1 MSERQA
7 SPFSP
12 RTALALVVFGAA
24 VFLALLWMIGSNL
37 GEGRSGLNNGE
48 AHAASKGL
56 TGYAALSQYL
66 QKRGFDVQLMRSRKM
81 AQQSGLLVLTPPA
94 GADGKEIARIV
105 EEHRPFGPTLVIT
118 PKWIGMRPPIP
129 VKEAKQGWVL
139 VAGTMPPDW
148 PGFQD
153 QIAVSLREEDAGAS
167 SARWSSSAGQGVLP
181 DPGAVMTGS
190 GKGLVPLVTLDGD
203 AKVLAGYIADG
214 GYYEG
219 LQDAAL
225 EDEPEIDNETAD
237 AHADHY
243 PLVLVFEPDLFNN
256 FGFTRQGNPQEAER
270 LIRAALDG
278 GEGKV
283 LFDLT
288 LNGLG
293 YSSNLLTLALQPP
306 YLAATLCLLLAA
318 LIAIWR
324 AFNRFGPPRLT
335 GRALAFGKLA
345 LVSNAAALIRRT
357 GRLHLITGP
366 YADAARER
374 LMRALALPSR
384 LAPEAAEAAIDR
396 ALAGR
401 AAALPSFSS
410 TAAAL
415 RDARRPADI
424 LRAAQSLHSLERI
437 LTK

>member
-1 MSERQA
+1 MSARQA

-56 TGYAALSQYL
+56 TGYAALGQYL

-105 EEHRPFGPTLVIT
+105 DEHRPFGPTLVIT
-118 PKWIGMRPPIP
+118 PKWMTMRASPRI
-129 VKEAKQGWVL
+129 KEAKRGWSVIWSMQPPVWKGFL
-139 VAGTMPPDW
+139 DDVTVSQHEEPVKGWEGSAASGTLPAPNAVQTGAGDW
-148 PGFQD
+148 
-153 QIAVSLREEDAGAS
+153 IVSLVNLQG
-167 SARWSSSAGQGVLP
+167 SAQP
-181 DPGAVMTGS
+181 
-190 GKGLVPLVTLDGD
+190 
-203 AKVLAGYIADG
+203 LAGYVADG
-214 GYYEG
+214 GYYDG
-219 LQDAAL
+219 LREIAL
-225 EDEPEIDNETAD
+225 QDEPEVDDDKAES
-237 AHADHY
+237 HADHY
-243 PLVLVFEPDLFNN
+243 PLVLVFEPDLLNN
-256 FGFTRQGNPQEAER
+256 YGFAKPGNAQEAER

-278 GEGKV
+278 DEGKV
-283 LFDLT
+283 MFDLT

-293 YSSNLLTLALQPP
+293 YSPNLLSLALQPP

-318 LIAIWR
+318 LFVLWR
-324 AFNRFGPPRLT
+324 AFNRFGAPHLS

-357 GRLHLITGP
+357 KRMHLITGP

-374 LMRALALPSR
+374 LVRALALPAQA
-384 LAPEAAEAAIDR
+384 LPEASEAAIDR
-396 ALAGR
+396 ALAAR
-401 AAALPSFSS
+401 AADMPSFSA
-410 TAAAL
+410 TAAHL
-415 RDARRPADI
+415 RAARRPGEI